1 MERQL
6 RSRQRSSMFSTTPF
20 VSTERAIVAK
30 GDVNR
35 RPGQRIMVLSYAG
48 FEGARV
54 KAAKGTIKVSGVFD
68 DSDEGMAAAFKFAEI
83 IRNENINFD
92 VFVVEMNEWI
102 TLPVSTDIRN
112 VIQHNYDDPRL
123 QKMMQGHL
131 DAIRKSKEEIDHRYE
146 VAKKQGEDKCRKMYP
161 TYEPKPKP
169 SVLSEYEE
177 AKFEQTPESFVAPK
191 YSQADVNETMAR
203 FFRENDGSKV
213 DGIEMAARFAKYFA
227 QTQHDKEEEEKKAQA
242 QLTDAMAERQRAA
255 AASTSE
261 APQAAAKE

>member
-1 MERQL
+1 
-6 RSRQRSSMFSTTPF
+6 MFSTKPF
-20 VSTERAIVAK
+20 VSTEKAILPK

-35 RPGQRIMVLSYAG
+35 RPGQKLMVLSYAG

-54 KAAKGTIKVSGVFD
+54 GAAKGTIKVSGVFD
-68 DSDEGMAAAFKFAEI
+68 DSDEGLAAASKFAEL

-92 VFVVEMNEWI
+92 VFIVEMNEWI

-123 QKMMQGHL
+123 QKMMQGHM
-131 DAIRKSKEEIDHRYE
+131 DAIRKGKEEIDHRYE

-177 AKFEQTPESFVAPK
+177 AKFEQSPESYEAPK
-191 YSQADVNETMAR
+191 YSQADVNDTMVK
-203 FFRENDGSKV
+203 FFKENNGSKI
-213 DGIEMAARFAKYFA
+213 DGIEMAGKFAKYFA
-227 QTQHDKEEEEKKAQA
+227 QTQHDKEEEEKKTQTEMAAAQQKSA
-242 QLTDAMAERQRAA
+242 TDAE
-255 AASTSE
+255 E
-261 APQAAAKE
+261 PVAPQAAAAK